1 MSTPGTTGGRLW
13 PWSVRS
19 AVIAVPVAL
28 AVLLVVFAITRAAAD
43 WPEPAHESAVLIAIV
58 VLALLPL
65 WLILLGRVI
74 AGGAVEAFGVRLEF
88 APDEHVQP
96 ETEVSP
102 RLGLSFG
109 EVLDD
114 SGTAQI
120 LDTLRAAVRHE
131 VAVVDLEDGT
141 AWWETR
147 LLVLCAGAARQE
159 RPSAIVFVAV
169 AAGVERVFKGWANP
183 AELLKVLL
191 VRRTDFRDAH
201 DRAAVITRQW
211 QLVSPTTNPSA
222 PFVLPLINPARP
234 DIDHIVFD
242 GDKRNPYAEEQ
253 ILAMELSQLEMTG
266 QHGTLTTVRLDELFH
281 SVLRTAA
288 TDLDATGH
296 AETDFVRAAL
306 STTDRFV
313 AVTHGEQYAGLVLRE
328 QAINDLLRTLI
339 PADPGG
345 DQPRR

>member
-28 AVLLVVFAITRAAAD
+28 AGLLVVFAITRAAAD
-43 WPEPAHESAVLIAIV
+43 WPEPAHESAVLLAIV
-58 VLALLPL
+58 VLALLPI
-65 WLILLGRVI
+65 WLILLGRVV

-96 ETEVSP
+96 ETVVPP

-131 VAVVDLEDGT
+131 VAVVDLEDG
-141 AWWETR
+141 ASWWETR

-159 RPSAIVFVAV
+159 RPRAIVFVAT
-169 AAGVERVFKGWANP
+169 AGGVERVFKGWADP
-183 AELLKVLL
+183 AELLKALL
-191 VRRTDFRDAH
+191 VKRADFRDAH
-201 DRAAVITRQW
+201 DRAAVIARQW
-211 QLVSPTTNPSA
+211 QLVLPAAGPPVVPLTHPANPG
-222 PFVLPLINPARP
+222 IG
-234 DIDHIVFD
+234 HIVFG
-242 GDKRNPYAEEQ
+242 GDKRNPYAGEQ
-253 ILAMELSQLEMTG
+253 ILAMELSRLEQTG
-266 QHGTLTTVRLDELFH
+266 QHGTLTTVRVDELFH

-288 TDLDATGH
+288 TDLDAPGH

-328 QAINDLLRTLI
+328 QAVNDLLRTLI
-339 PADPGG
+339 PADP
-345 DQPRR
+345 R